1 MMVAERSDEKL
12 VLAESHRGRASAQ
25 RVEGAY
31 AVDPGHEVELKA
43 IPVACND
50 ENERGFSVHPA
61 LYTIGV
67 EDGERPYATRGVAA
81 TARPTEVSCRSLG

>member
-1 MMVAERSDEKL
+1 MVAERSDEKL

-43 IPVACND
+43 IAVACNAVELRCGIEWPKHD
-50 ENERGFSVHPA
+50 CPEILGDSLQLRQVV
-61 LYTIGV
+61 GV
-67 EDGERPYATRGVAA
+67 LRNMKSKSMVVTGEP
-81 TARPTEVSCRSLG
+81 